1 MLLILEHVAILLYC
15 VVKKTICNVVKLF
28 KPQILTL
35 NKYEPVNVFMVD
47 NKHIVFGH
55 LSRLLKKN

>member
-1 MLLILEHVAILLYC
+1 MLPYYC
-15 VVKKTICNVVKLF
+15 TVLSKKKTICNVVKLF

-47 NKHIVFGH
+47 NIHIVFGH
-55 LSRLLKKN
+55 LTRLLMKN